1 MGYYADGAFSLD
13 FRDEAA
19 IIAAAAAVAL
29 DEDGPVE
36 RTADEAREV
45 IAEAANEVGE
55 NNEASWD
62 DFEEGVS
69 LTISGW
75 SGGKFYEDR
84 WSDLLNAIAPY
95 ASGYG
100 DWRGEDDNLWRD
112 RLAGDGEVRGYR
124 GTVVFPD
131 DPLDSPLDAERL
143 AALREAVAAADA
155 AAEGDS
161 NDAEIE
167 ALRDALDQALALVP
181 GYAATGI

>member
-1 MGYYADGAFSLD
+1 MGYYSDGSYSFT

-29 DEDGPVE
+29 DEADEPVE

-62 DFEEGVS
+62 DFEEAVS

-75 SGGKFYEDR
+75 SGGKFYSDR
-84 WSDLLNAIAPY
+84 WADLLNALAPH

-100 DWRGEDDNLWRD
+100 DWRGEDDTLWRD
-112 RLAGDGEVRGYR
+112 RLAGDGKVREYG
-124 GTVVFPD
+124 GVVVFPD
-131 DPLDSPLDAERL
+131 DPLDSSPTTT
-143 AALREAVAAADA
+143 
-155 AAEGDS
+155 
-161 NDAEIE
+161 
-167 ALRDALDQALALVP
+167 
-181 GYAATGI
+181 ATGI

>member
-1 MGYYADGAFSLD
+1 MGYYADGAFSFD

-29 DEDGPVE
+29 DEDEPVE

-62 DFEEGVS
+62 DPGEGVA

-75 SGGKFYEDR
+75 SGGKFYSDR
-84 WSDLLNAIAPY
+84 WADLLNALAPH

-100 DWRGEDDNLWRD
+100 DWRGEDDTLWRD
-112 RLAGDGEVRGYR
+112 RLAGDGRVQEYR
-124 GTVVFPD
+124 GVVVFPD
-131 DPLDSPLDAERL
+131 DPLDGP
-143 AALREAVAAADA
+143 
-155 AAEGDS
+155 
-161 NDAEIE
+161 IT
-167 ALRDALDQALALVP
+167 
-181 GYAATGI
+181 ATGI